1 MLLPA
6 SLAERALHT
15 RLAGLRSGRL
25 RLRDGG
31 AAAEFGDPA
40 APPLEIVVR
49 DRRFYAAA
57 IGGGAL
63 GAAEAYIRG
72 WWTTDDLTGVVRLLL
87 RNRAAL
93 EHLEGGWARVAG
105 GLRRIANLLRRNT
118 RRGSRRN
125 IRAHYDL
132 GNEFFALFL
141 DDTLTYSCGLFE
153 RPGASLRDASL
164 AKHERIAALAAL
176 GPEDHVLE
184 IGAGWGAFAVHVARR
199 IGCRV
204 TATTISA
211 EQHRFARERVAAA
224 GLEDRV
230 TVLRQDY
237 RDLAGVYDKL
247 VSIEMIEAVGY
258 EHFGTF
264 FRKCAD
270 LLKPTGRLAI
280 QAITIP
286 DERYEAARR
295 EVDFIKRYI
304 FPGGGLPS
312 RAVLREAAAATDLR
326 LERADEIGPHY
337 AETLRRW
344 RENFARHRARIAALG
359 FDERFLRMWEFYF
372 SYCEGAFH
380 ERAIGDVQLAFAKPA
395 AGALADVG
403 PVPLVGAAA

>member
-6 SLAERALHT
+6 SLAERALRA
-15 RLAGLRSGRL
+15 RLAALQLGRL
-25 RLRDGG
+25 RLCDGG
-31 AAAEFGDPA
+31 VAIEFGDPA
-40 APPLEIVVR
+40 AAPVEIVVR
-49 DRRFYAAA
+49 DRRFYPAVV
-57 IGGGAL
+57 GGGSL
-63 GAAEAYIRG
+63 GAGEAFIRG
-72 WWTTDDLTGVVRLLL
+72 WWTTDDLTGIVRLLL
-87 RNRAAL
+87 RNRPAL
-93 EHLEGGWARVAG
+93 EQLDRGWARAAG
-105 GLRRIANLLRRNT
+105 RLLRIANLLRRNT

-153 RPGASLRDASL
+153 RPDASLRDASL
-164 AKHERIAALAAL
+164 AKYERVAALAAL
-176 GPEDHVLE
+176 GPDDHVLE
-184 IGAGWGAFAVHVARR
+184 IGTGWGGFAVYAAIRF
-199 IGCRV
+199 GCRV
-204 TATTISA
+204 TTTTISA

-230 TVLRQDY
+230 TVLLQDY
-237 RDLAGVYDKL
+237 RDLTGVYDKL

-264 FRKCAD
+264 FRKCAQ
-270 LLKPTGRLAI
+270 LLKPTGRLAV

-286 DERYEAARR
+286 DDRYEAARR

-312 RAVLREAAAATDLR
+312 PAVLRAAAATTDLR

-344 RENFARHRARIAALG
+344 RDNFTRHRGRIAALG
-359 FDERFLRMWEFYF
+359 FDEPFLRMWEFYF
-372 SYCEGAFH
+372 SYCEGAFL
-380 ERAIGDVQLAFAKPA
+380 ERAIGDGQMAFAKPA
-395 AGALADVG
+395 AGALADVRA
-403 PVPLVGAAA
+403 VPALGAAA